1 MSKEI
6 NSEMIS
12 DEKKTK
18 KKIDLTKMKN
28 SFKNQRF
35 KSGAYSSFLTILVIA
50 IVIVVNLVFNKLD
63 FTTDLSSGSLFTLSK
78 DTKNVVKD
86 MDQDVT
92 IYYMVEDGD
101 EEDYIY
107 NVLKQYNK
115 VSSHISLEKV
125 DPVVNPAFAS
135 KQGVD
140 EEVSSNDV
148 IVVNNK
154 TKSAQ
159 YVASTDMYYSS
170 YTSYTSSDASYY
182 LDVEGQVTSAIQSV
196 ISGTKTKMYVM
207 TMHSEQELG
216 STLTSAMDKMNIETE
231 DLELATKE
239 AVPDDCDI
247 LMLNGPTTDLTEDEK
262 NMLLEYLKAGGSA
275 MINVAY
281 TTEEMPNFEEVLDY
295 YGVSV
300 TRGIICEG
308 TGNYATYPN
317 YIVPTVNSEY
327 TDLSDLAGYVIFPD
341 TAGLSTA
348 GNDALRS
355 TVTITDIMNTSDS
368 SFVKVDP
375 SSGSA
380 SKEDGDVDG
389 PFAVGLS
396 ITEEVED
403 DKETKLIVYSSAA
416 AFSENFTATSQ
427 LENANVFNKSVSSMT
442 TTDIQEVSIEAKSLS
457 YSYISL
463 TPGTQLFWAVVVIII
478 LPAGLLITGFAIWF
492 VRRRK

>member
-78 DTKNVVKD
+78 DTKNVVKG

-247 LMLNGPTTDLTEDEK
+247 LMLNGPATDLTEDEK